1 MDTVERTSRAS
12 AMGRPVPGPLLAPL
26 QGVKVAPEA
35 MATLRESLA
44 RDGYL
49 YLRGLLPEKEVLA
62 ARQAILERLEAVD
75 EIAVPAAAGIATGR
89 SRRRELH
96 ADLGKFW
103 RSVSEEPALRRVTAG
118 PELTAV
124 GAALFGEPARSH
136 DYLFLRCASRGKAT
150 GIHCDAPF
158 FTRMTPRVVTCW
170 CPLGPVPLE
179 NGPVFV
185 LEGSHQAADLTARA
199 EGFDVARDKD
209 RNAILAE
216 DPVTVAEQRGC
227 RLLSADF
234 EPGDILAFGMF
245 TYHGAFDNLAP
256 LGRVRLSCDVRMQ
269 PAGDPL
275 DPRYFGPEPLGTT
288 GVGYGELNGA
298 KPITE
303 DWHVR

>member
-1 MDTVERTSRAS
+1 MDTVERASRAS
-12 AMGRPVPGPLLAPL
+12 VMGRPVPGTLLAPL
-26 QGVKVAPEA
+26 QGVRVEPDA
-35 MATLRESLA
+35 MASLPQRLA

-49 YLRGLLPEKEVLA
+49 YLRGLLPEEAILA
-62 ARQAILERLEAVD
+62 ARQAILGRLEAVD
-75 EIAVPAAAGIATGR
+75 EVAAPATAGIATGR

-103 RSVSEEPALRRVTAG
+103 RSVSDEPALRRLTAG
-118 PELTAV
+118 PELAAL
-124 GAALFGEPARSH
+124 GATLFGEPARSH
-136 DYLFLRCASRGKAT
+136 DYLFLRCAGRGKAT
-150 GIHCDAPF
+150 GVHCDAPF

-179 NGPVFV
+179 EGPVFV
-185 LEGSHQAADLTARA
+185 LEGSHQAADLAARVA
-199 EGFDVARDKD
+199 GFDVARDKD
-209 RNAILAE
+209 RKAIMAE
-216 DPVTVAEQRGC
+216 DAVTLTEQRGC

-234 EPGDILAFGMF
+234 APGDVVAFGML
-245 TYHGAFDNLAP
+245 TYHGAFDNASP
-256 LGRVRLSCDVRMQ
+256 IDRVRVSCDVRIQ
-269 PAGDPL
+269 PAADPL

>member
-1 MDTVERTSRAS
+1 
-12 AMGRPVPGPLLAPL
+12 MGRPVPGALLAPL
-26 QGVKVAPEA
+26 QGVKVTPDS
-35 MATLRESLA
+35 MATLPGRLA

-49 YLRGLLPEKEVLA
+49 YLRGLLPEREVLA
-62 ARQAILERLEAVD
+62 ARQAILGRLEAVD
-75 EIAVPAAAGIATGR
+75 EIAAPAAAGIATGR

-103 RSVSEEPALRRVTAG
+103 RSVSEEPALRRLTAG
-118 PELTAV
+118 PELAAL
-124 GAALFGEPARSH
+124 GATLFGEPARSH

-185 LEGSHQAADLTARA
+185 VEDSHRAADLAARV

-209 RNAILAE
+209 RKAILAE

-234 EPGDILAFGMF
+234 EPGDVVAFGML

-256 LGRVRLSCDVRMQ
+256 LDRVRLSCDVRIQ

-275 DPRYFGPEPLGTT
+275 DPRYFGPEPRGTT
-288 GVGYGELNGA
+288 GIGYGELNGA